1 MENTYYSVKNI
12 EIYFMNIK
20 IGFQNKTSYKVKKN
34 VEMNIYIIHF
44 HLDYIGEKTS
54 EGN

>member
-34 VEMNIYIIHF
+34 VEMKIILEDMVESAYIWELF
-44 HLDYIGEKTS
+44 L
-54 EGN
+54 